1 MMRLAVIFE
10 SSPFD
15 RKGLFNAVHN
25 RVKHLLAT
33 GECTI
38 DVFCVHSRDNA
49 FTRRVRH
56 TPDVPFVDEAVVDD
70 IRYRLLWYRF
80 SILDNVLL
88 EKLHVRPWLF
98 RRFMESHVDLL
109 KGYDAVVAHSFC
121 GGLFALV
128 AHEKFGIPYYVT
140 WHGSDVHTHPWR
152 VPVILEDTRAVMQS
166 ARCNFF
172 VSRALMEAS
181 EKITSANDVLP
192 VSSGDT
198 GGGQAHRRVTS
209 GVSPVRK
216 EVLYN
221 GVSEDFVKYS
231 PEDRAA
237 VRERYGLAP
246 EDKVVAFVGNL
257 SAVKNVLSLPEV
269 FAQVAS
275 RFAEVSGSL
284 SDSCNRSTR
293 LKFWIVGDGKLRA
306 QLEAACSE
314 RLLCHC
320 EERSLSRHC
329 EERSDVA
336 IRFFGNQPSPAMP
349 DIMNCIDVLVLP
361 SLNEGLPLVCAEALS
376 CGAAVVGSDVGGIAE
391 VIGSDNVVPLVG
403 PNDTDTFPGSHSG
416 PLICT
421 GHEMGNSGRPYD
433 DSFVN
438 GMAEKVVATL
448 LGQTPSQTLPAD
460 ISWPRTA
467 TLELTVLKSL

>member
-121 GGLFALV
+121 GGLFALA
-128 AHEKFGIPYYVT
+128 AHERFGVPYYVT

-152 VPVILEDTRAVMQS
+152 VPVIMEDTRAVMES

-181 EKITSANDVLP
+181 DRITFANDVLP
-192 VSSGDT
+192 VTSGDT

-221 GVSEDFVKYS
+221 GVSEDFVKYP

-237 VRERYGLAP
+237 VRERYGLSA

-257 SAVKNVLSLPEV
+257 VTVKNVLSLPEI
-269 FAQVAS
+269 FAQVAK
-275 RFAEVSGSL
+275 GY
-284 SDSCNRSTR
+284 DGP
-293 LKFWIVGDGKLRA
+293 LKFWIIGDGKLRT
-306 QLEAACSE
+306 QLETACSE

-320 EERSLSRHC
+320 DERSPSRHC
-329 EERSDVA
+329 DERSDVA

-391 VIGSDNVVPLVG
+391 VIGSENVVPLVSPSDNG
-403 PNDTDTFPGSHSG
+403 SPSDNVPPPGSHSEG
-416 PLICT
+416 L
-421 GHEMGNSGRPYD
+421 SRPYD
-433 DSFVN
+433 DSFVK
-438 GMAEKVVATL
+438 GMAEKVVAAL

-460 ISWPRTA
+460 ISWLRTA
-467 TLELTVLKSL
+467 TLELSILKSL

>member
-56 TPDVPFVDEAVVDD
+56 TPEVPSVDETVVDG

-109 KGYDAVVAHSFC
+109 KGYDAVIAHSFC
-121 GGLFALV
+121 GGLFALA
-128 AHEKFGIPYYVT
+128 AHERFGIPYYVT

-152 VPVILEDTRAVMQS
+152 VPVILEDTRAVMES

-172 VSRALMEAS
+172 VSRALLDAS
-181 EKITSANDVLP
+181 EKIISNA
-192 VSSGDT
+192 
-198 GGGQAHRRVTS
+198 
-209 GVSPVRK
+209 RK

-246 EDKVVAFVGNL
+246 EDKVVAFVGNIVK
-257 SAVKNVLSLPEV
+257 VKNVLSLPEI
-269 FAQVAS
+269 FAKVAS

-284 SDSCNRSTR
+284 SDSCGRSAR
-293 LKFWIVGDGKLRA
+293 LKFWIVGDGKLRT
-306 QLEAACSE
+306 QLETACSE
-314 RLLCHC
+314 RLIRRCEDQTPLRHC
-320 EERSLSRHC
+320 EERSPSRHCEERSPSRHC

-336 IRFFGNQPSPAMP
+336 ISFFGNQPSPAMP

-391 VIGSDNVVPLVG
+391 VIGKDNVVPLVV
-403 PNDTDTFPGSHSG
+403 PNDTDTFPGFPSG

-421 GHEMGNSGRPYD
+421 GQEMGNSGRPYD

-438 GMAEKVVATL
+438 GMTEKVVAALT
-448 LGQTPSQTLPAD
+448 GQSPFQTLPAD
-460 ISWPRTA
+460 ISWARTA
-467 TLELTVLKSL
+467 ALELSILKSL

>member
-1 MMRLAVIFE
+1 MRLAVIFE

-49 FTRRVRH
+49 FTRRIRH
-56 TPDVPFVDEAVVDD
+56 TPNVPFVDEAVVDD

-121 GGLFALV
+121 GGLFALA

-152 VPVILEDTRAVMQS
+152 VPVIMEDTRAVMES

-181 EKITSANDVLP
+181 EKIISN
-192 VSSGDT
+192 
-198 GGGQAHRRVTS
+198 
-209 GVSPVRK
+209 VRK

-221 GVSEDFVKYS
+221 GVSEDFVRYS

-246 EDKVVAFVGNL
+246 EDKVVAFVGNIVT
-257 SAVKNVLSLPEV
+257 VKNVLSLPDI
-269 FAQVAS
+269 FAQVAK
-275 RFAEVSGSL
+275 GY
-284 SDSCNRSTR
+284 DGP

-306 QLEAACSE
+306 QLETARSE
-314 RLLCHC
+314 RLI
-320 EERSLSRHC
+320 RHC

-336 IRFFGNQPSPAMP
+336 ILIHLILGIFKEDNTDEETVIHICFHYDPCSGVVRAGGFS
-349 DIMNCIDVLVLP
+349 
-361 SLNEGLPLVCAEALS
+361 
-376 CGAAVVGSDVGGIAE
+376 AARD
-391 VIGSDNVVPLVG
+391 
-403 PNDTDTFPGSHSG
+403 
-416 PLICT
+416 
-421 GHEMGNSGRPYD
+421 
-433 DSFVN
+433 
-438 GMAEKVVATL
+438 
-448 LGQTPSQTLPAD
+448 
-460 ISWPRTA
+460 
-467 TLELTVLKSL
+467 

>member
-1 MMRLAVIFE
+1 MRLAVIFE

-391 VIGSDNVVPLVG
+391 VIGSDNVVPLVS
-403 PNDTDTFPGSHSG
+403 PYDNWSPSDNVPPSGSHSDG
-416 PLICT
+416 L
-421 GHEMGNSGRPYD
+421 SRLYD